1 MFLKSFI
8 SFNFYQ
14 KNLKFLY
21 FILLKNF
28 IMFFQKILKFFKI
41 RNLIKV
47 FKQKYYIFEI
57 EREDITFFLLRLFK
71 TLIIFLFII
80 T

>member
-1 MFLKSFI
+1 
-8 SFNFYQ
+8 
-14 KNLKFLY
+14 
-21 FILLKNF
+21 
-28 IMFFQKILKFFKI
+28 MFFQKILKFFKI